1 MFVDKSLKSNMNDS
15 MEVDTSDPDLP
26 DMETVENVD
35 DARESGDEQIG
46 FDQGAQNI
54 IYTQ

>member
-1 MFVDKSLKSNMNDS
+1 MNDS

-35 DARESGDEQIG
+35 DAARESGDGQIG
-46 FDQGAQNI
+46 FGQGAQNI